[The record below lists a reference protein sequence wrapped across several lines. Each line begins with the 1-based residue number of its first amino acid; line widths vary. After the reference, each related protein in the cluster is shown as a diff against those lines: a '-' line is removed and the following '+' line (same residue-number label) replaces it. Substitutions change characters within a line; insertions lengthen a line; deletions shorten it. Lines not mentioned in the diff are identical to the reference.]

1 MSNPENTSLKI
12 RKAGVPLESEEL
24 KKKPKNHELAQD
36 KWWKSQNEKLI
47 SSKDEKKWD
56 YLEHHGVTFP
66 AFYEPHNLKLIYK
79 GEHISVNPEVEEICY
94 YWA

>member
-47 SSKDEKKWD
+47 SSKDEKK
-56 YLEHHGVTFP
+56 
-66 AFYEPHNLKLIYK
+66 
-79 GEHISVNPEVEEICY
+79 
-94 YWA
+94 